1 MAEKKVQEKSDTP
14 KFDKLPKEE
23 QTLINNIISSERI
36 VEIYQ
41 HPEKRGEKYR
51 DSEEHKKHVIER
63 KETFADFSK
72 SDLQAIFK
80 ITETLRATET
90 SKCVDSNYSA
100 PCPTPPS
107 PPLVPGSD
115 GRYTRG

>member
-1 MAEKKVQEKSDTP
+1 MAEKQTAKSDSP

-80 ITETLRATET
+80 ITEKLRATET
-90 SKCVDSNYSA
+90 SKCIDNKFQGSC
-100 PCPTPPS
+100 PCPTSTPS
-107 PPLVPGSD
+107 IPGI
-115 GRYTRG
+115 GGKYTR